1 VALQNQRRPG
11 QECARPP
18 SKGGLG
24 WPVGQLEADCG
35 ADCHTGQVTSPHLTI
50 GRAASDDELT
60 EFWLFANEVYAQRP
74 AHWVTTPGDLVPL
87 LKGQGPTAAGRSTL
101 PLVARSNGR
110 IVARAAALVDEHY
123 IGRWNEPLGH
133 VVLFEALPGS
143 ADAVRALMDEACG
156 WLRAQGLEAARTGF
170 GGNGVDWPFTID
182 AYDLL
187 PSPAMRQ
194 NPPYYH
200 SLLAEAR
207 FDVER
212 RLVDYKIEVTP
223 ELVERW
229 EQMLRAAEASGFR
242 VRSFSE
248 ADKLRRVEDF
258 WSVWET
264 AFSRHWGCP
273 ASSLAE
279 WEHGFAQWEP
289 VGAHETSVV
298 AYRGDEPVGVTLCFP
313 FASSQVRLVG
323 DRQLLAEEHL
333 NWFGIAVLESARGTG
348 LNLAIAARTY
358 LELVNRGA
366 PYVNYGHVLDDNWP
380 SRRTGEKL
388 GGRVGANYL
397 VYRRDLLRAGKA

>member
-1 VALQNQRRPG
+1 
-11 QECARPP
+11 
-18 SKGGLG
+18 
-24 WPVGQLEADCG
+24 
-35 ADCHTGQVTSPHLTI
+35 
-50 GRAASDDELT
+50 
-60 EFWLFANEVYAQRP
+60 
-74 AHWVTTPGDLVPL
+74 
-87 LKGQGPTAAGRSTL
+87 
-101 PLVARSNGR
+101 LVARSSGR
-110 IVARAAALVDEHY
+110 IVARAAALVDERY

-143 ADAVRALMDEACG
+143 ADAVRALMDELCG
-156 WLRAQGLEAARTGF
+156 WLRTQGLEGARTGF

-182 AYDLL
+182 AYELL

-212 RLVDYKIEVTP
+212 RLVDYKIQVTP

-229 EQMLRAAEASGFR
+229 EQMLGAAQASGFR
-242 VRSFSE
+242 VVSFAE
-248 ADKLRRVEDF
+248 ADKSRRVEDF

-273 ASSLAE
+273 PSSLAE
-279 WEHGFAQWEP
+279 WEQLFAVSEP
-289 VGAHETSVV
+289 VGSHETSVM

-313 FASSQVRLVG
+313 FPSSQVRLAG
-323 DRQLLAEEHL
+323 DRQLLEEEHL
-333 NWFGIAVLESARGTG
+333 NWFGIGVLESARGTG

-397 VYRRDLLRAGKA
+397 VYRRDLLRASNA